1 MPLPREAISVYS
13 RSFVWPVTSS
23 SRYSF
28 AFLIFAAI
36 FETMQSA
43 KIFSGTGS
51 QQLTEQICKRFGTQP
66 GRVNIQRF
74 SDGEISPIFLESVR
88 GDYVFLVQSTF
99 APAENFM
106 ELLLMIDAA
115 RRASAYKIIAVIPYY
130 GYARQDRKDRPRVA
144 IGSKL
149 VANMLVAAG
158 ADRVITMDLHAPQ
171 IQGYFDIPVDHLDS
185 HAVFIPHIE
194 NLRLENLT
202 FAAPDVGATNRI
214 REIAS
219 YFNAEMVIC
228 DKHRKRAN
236 EIASMV
242 VIGDVAGKDIVIIDD
257 ICDTGG
263 TLAKSAAL
271 LKEKGAR
278 SVRALITHPVLSG
291 KAYENIE
298 NSVLEELIVCD
309 TIPVKKASSKI
320 KVISVAELF
329 AVAIRNAFENKSIT
343 SLFIH
348 SQRRDK

>member
-1 MPLPREAISVYS
+1 MSV
-13 RSFVWPVTSS
+13 T
-23 SRYSF
+23 
-28 AFLIFAAI
+28 
-36 FETMQSA
+36 SA

-51 QQLTEQICKRFGTQP
+51 QYLAEKIALSYGCKL
-66 GRVNIQRF
+66 GRVNVSKF
-74 SDGEISPIFLESVR
+74 SDGEIQPVFQESIR
-88 GDYVFLVQSTF
+88 GDYVFLVQGTF
-99 APAENFM
+99 APTDNLM

-115 RRASAYKIIAVIPYY
+115 RRASAYKVIAVIPYY
-130 GYARQDRKDRPRVA
+130 GYARQDRKDKPRVA

-185 HAVFIPHIE
+185 SAIFIPYIE
-194 NLRLENLT
+194 QLKLENLT
-202 FAAPDVGATNRI
+202 FAAPDVGSANRV

-219 YFNAEMVIC
+219 YFDAEMVIC

-242 VIGDVAGKDIVIIDD
+242 VIGDVTGKDIVLIDD

-263 TLAKSAAL
+263 TLAKSAGL
-271 LKEKGAR
+271 LLEKGAR
-278 SVRALITHPVLSG
+278 SVRALCTHPVLSG
-291 KAYENIE
+291 KAYENID
-298 NSVLEELIVCD
+298 NSVLSELVVCD
-309 TIPVKKASSKI
+309 TIPLKQESSKI
-320 KVISVAELF
+320 KVISVADLF

-348 SQRRDK
+348 SQLKEKRAKS

>member
-1 MPLPREAISVYS
+1 
-13 RSFVWPVTSS
+13 
-23 SRYSF
+23 
-28 AFLIFAAI
+28 
-36 FETMQSA
+36 MQGIA
-43 KIFSGTGS
+43 KIFTGTGS
-51 QQLTEQICKRFGTQP
+51 QYLAEKICRRYGCPSGKIT
-66 GRVNIQRF
+66 IQHF
-74 SDGEISPIFLESVR
+74 SDGEIQPIFDESVR
-88 GDYVFLVQSTF
+88 GDMVFLVQSTF
-99 APAENFM
+99 APTENLM

-115 RRASAYKIIAVIPYY
+115 RRASAYKVVPVIPYY
-130 GYARQDRKDRPRVA
+130 GYARQDRKDKPRVA

-158 ADRVITMDLHAPQ
+158 ADRIITMDLHAPQ

-185 HAVFIPHIE
+185 HAVFIPYIE

-242 VIGDVAGKDIVIIDD
+242 VIGDVTGRDVVIIDD

-278 SVRALITHPVLSG
+278 TVRALITHPVLSG

-309 TIPVKKASSKI
+309 TIPLKKETSKI
-320 KVISVAELF
+320 KVLSVAELF
-329 AVAIRNAFENKSIT
+329 AVAIRNAYENKSIT